1 MFEDSGTAYVANAP
15 SGSLEERNQGYVVPR
30 FVSPVS
36 ATPGVVGC
44 LALVS
49 GVGLSVAGL
58 AALTNA
64 VG

>member
-1 MFEDSGTAYVANAP
+1 MFEDSGTAYVTNVP
-15 SGSLEERNQGYVVPR
+15 SGSLEERDQGYVEPR

-36 ATPGVVGC
+36 ATPGLVGG

-58 AALTNA
+58 AALADA